1 MTLVQFLHQ
10 EDPLQKDRLPI
21 PKFLD
26 FPGSS
31 DGKESACSAEDLG
44 SIPGLERSP
53 RGEHGNPLWYSCLEN
68 LHEQKSLAGYSPW
81 GHKEPD
87 RTKHS
92 IAADLDMVFLL
103 VHHKKVNNYIVLAF
117 NNNSEYLLSTYY
129 VPGSML
135 FTCLT

>member
-1 MTLVQFLHQ
+1 MASA
-10 EDPLQKDRLPI
+10 
-21 PKFLD
+21 
-26 FPGSS
+26 SS
-31 DGKESACSAEDLG
+31 VEDLG